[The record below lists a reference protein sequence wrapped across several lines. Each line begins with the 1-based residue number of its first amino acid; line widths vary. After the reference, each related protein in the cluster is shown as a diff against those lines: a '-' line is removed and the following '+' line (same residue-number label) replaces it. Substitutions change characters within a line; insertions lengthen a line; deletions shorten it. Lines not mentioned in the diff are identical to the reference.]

1 MKVAAVDVVAIPS
14 ETNYVAFDAL
24 RLGRFTQQVVG
35 RLLRFWD
42 ARNIKKDGQFMGIV
56 LLLLDEKVNH
66 LRCLMLFCFICN

>member
-1 MKVAAVDVVAIPS
+1 MFLIYMKVAAVDVVAIPS

-42 ARNIKKDGQFMGIV
+42 ARNIKKDGQFHGHSPPV
-56 LLLLDEKVNH
+56 TQ
-66 LRCLMLFCFICN
+66 

>member
-1 MKVAAVDVVAIPS
+1 MAEVDVVAIPS
-14 ETNYVAFDAL
+14 KANYVAFDAL
-24 RLGRFTQQVVG
+24 RLGRSTQQVVG

-66 LRCLMLFCFICN
+66 LRCLMFFCFICN